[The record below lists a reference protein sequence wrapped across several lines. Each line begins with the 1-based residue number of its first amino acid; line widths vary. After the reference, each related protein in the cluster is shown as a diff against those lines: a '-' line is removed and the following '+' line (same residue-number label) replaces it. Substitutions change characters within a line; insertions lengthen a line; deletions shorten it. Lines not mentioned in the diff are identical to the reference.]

1 MECEYLKRCFGSL
14 KEQNRL
20 LQKEVEELRAL
31 KPVPASVLTICPRC
45 ERAADATDN
54 AVKEGT
60 APRSQSRM
68 TVSSSSSLC

>member
-20 LQKEVEELRAL
+20 LQKEVEE
-31 KPVPASVLTICPRC
+31 PVPASVLTICPRC